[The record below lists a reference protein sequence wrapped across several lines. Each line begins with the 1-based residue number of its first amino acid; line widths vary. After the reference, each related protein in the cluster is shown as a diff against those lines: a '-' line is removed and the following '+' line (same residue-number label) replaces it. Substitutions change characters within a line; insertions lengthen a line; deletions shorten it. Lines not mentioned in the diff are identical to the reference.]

1 METAK
6 RNIVLLD
13 YINKITYIIPYDES
27 ECEDIE
33 EHILNWSKQVKV
45 NISLDN
51 SNWME
56 VDELKLRIDPGTLDI
71 PLLFQGKFK
80 LYNRAC

>member
-13 YINKITYIIPYDES
+13 YINRITYIIPYDES

-45 NISLDN
+45 NIIVL
-51 SNWME
+51 
-56 VDELKLRIDPGTLDI
+56 T
-71 PLLFQGKFK
+71 
-80 LYNRAC
+80 